1 MKNLFVLPFVFF
13 AFSLKAE
20 KPIMSNEEYLG
31 SYKQV
36 AVQHM
41 LTYKIPASITMAQAI
56 LESGS
61 GNSELAQKGNNH
73 FGIKCHDWTGE
84 KMFIDDDQKDDCF
97 RVYKTAEESYEDHS
111 LFLTTK
117 TRYAALFKLE
127 TNDYKAWAEGLKTA
141 GYATNPKYPK
151 LLTDLIERLKLNELD
166 QINQPQENA
175 KSNVL
180 VAKNEAVKVNN
191 VRAMLKHENRV
202 KYVVAKKGDTYYR
215 IAKEF
220 DMGLWQLYQYNDLD
234 PKKDC
239 LEEGDLVYLQ
249 PKRLKGINPFIV
261 LDKPMTLNQISQ
273 REAVKVKSLLHK
285 NNMEDPNK
293 ILPKGEKII
302 LR

>member
-1 MKNLFVLPFVFF
+1 MKNLFVLPLVFF
-13 AFSLKAE
+13 AGQLLAE
-20 KPIMSNEEYLG
+20 KPVLSNEEYVG
-31 SYKQV
+31 RYKQV

-61 GNSELAQKGNNH
+61 GNSDLAQKGNNH

-97 RVYKTAEESYEDHS
+97 RVYKNAEESYEDHS

-117 TRYAALFKLE
+117 PRYAGLFKLE
-127 TNDYKAWAEGLKTA
+127 ANDYKAWAEGLKTA
-141 GYATNPKYPK
+141 GYATNPKYPQ

-175 KSNVL
+175 KNNSL
-180 VAKNEAVKVNN
+180 SAKSESTTITN
-191 VRAMLKHENRV
+191 VRSMLKHENRV

-249 PKRLKGINPFIV
+249 PKRNKGLKAFIV
-261 LDKPMTLNQISQ
+261 LEKPMTLNQVSQ
-273 REAVKVKSLLHK
+273 IEAVKIKSLLHK
-285 NNMEDPNK
+285 NQLEDPNK
-293 ILPKGEKII
+293 ILPKGEKVI